1 MSTPLDWS
9 DPDLSIEV
17 PSTDVSVL
25 DAPSIEGV
33 EILVVQG
40 KDGAGVNLTGAVA
53 TYADLPVN
61 PGKAGASYVVQGP
74 EGSPAAGKLFVW
86 SGTEWPAE
94 KNGSPFKGDKGDT
107 GRGYTGVT
115 IAGDKLAFGA
125 SDGTTDQVTVP
136 QIATATANAQAAAD
150 SAALADAVRAAAQAA
165 AEEAADSEV
174 STAALLADANAAR
187 DTATTKA
194 AEATQARDTTLA
206 ARDITTTAREET
218 TIARDR
224 AEAVAADA
232 KADADRAAASEA
244 NAATA
249 RDTATTKA
257 TESEAS
263 ASNADARANAATA
276 DAQRAED
283 AAARAENAVNT
294 GVADASATTKGGI
307 LLPGGQDGELGGT
320 FDHPTIT
327 GWNKKADL
335 VDGKVPTAQLPSLA
349 TSETYVVASAAE
361 RLALTTT
368 QVQPGDIA
376 VQTGNPGRGT
386 YILREPDP
394 AQAASWVLMAAPTDP
409 VASVNGYQ
417 GAVVLGKQ
425 DIELGNVDNTSDAAK
440 PVSTATQAALDA
452 KAPTARKVIAGTGLA
467 GGGDLTT
474 DRTLSVPYGTTAGTS
489 AQGNDPRLSDQRVP
503 TDNSVTTAK
512 VADGAIT
519 PAKMG
524 TGRVTGSANGTM
536 ASRTLW
542 DGTQANYDAVGTK
555 DSATIYLVV

>member
-94 KNGSPFKGDKGDT
+94 TNGSPFKGDKGDT

-125 SDGTTDQVTVP
+125 SDGTTDHVTVP
-136 QIATATANAQAAAD
+136 QIAAATANAQAAAD
-150 SAALADAVRAAAQAA
+150 SAALADTARAAAQAA

-187 DTATTKA
+187 DTATAKA
-194 AEATQARDTTLA
+194 VEATQARDTALA
-206 ARDITTTAREET
+206 ARDIATAARDET

-263 ASNADARANAATA
+263 AANADARANAATA

-283 AAARAENAVNT
+283 AAARAENAVNA
-294 GVADASATTKGGI
+294 GVADASATTKGGVR
-307 LLPGGQDGELGGT
+307 LPGGQDGELGGT
-320 FDHPTIT
+320 WDHPTVT

-335 VDGKVPTAQLPSLA
+335 VDGKIPSSQIPSIA
-349 TSETYVVASAAE
+349 THERAVVNTTAE
-361 RLALTTT
+361 RLALTTDK
-368 QVQPGDIA
+368 VQPGDVCI
-376 VQTGNPGRGT
+376 QIGNPGRGT
-386 YILREPDP
+386 YFLQDPDP
-394 AQAASWVLMAAPTDP
+394 SQESSWVLQVAPTDA
-409 VASVNGYQ
+409 VTSVNGYT
-417 GAVVLGKQ
+417 GSFVLNKQ
-425 DIELGNVDNTSDAAK
+425 DIGLGNVDNTSDANK
-440 PVSTATQAALDA
+440 PVSSATQAALDA
-452 KAPTARKVIAGTGLA
+452 KASSARKIIAGTGLT
-467 GGGDLTT
+467 GGGDLTA

-489 AQGNDPRLSDQRVP
+489 AQGNDPRLSDKRVP
-503 TDNSVTTAK
+503 VDGSVGTPQL
-512 VADGAIT
+512 ADGAVT

-524 TGRVTGSANGTM
+524 TGRVVGSANGTP

-542 DGTQANYDAVGTK
+542 DGTQAQYDAIATK
-555 DSATIYLVV
+555 DPATLYVVF

>member
-53 TYADLPVN
+53 TYADLPVD

-94 KNGSPFKGDKGDT
+94 ANGSPFKGDKGDT

-115 IAGDKLAFGA
+115 IAGDKLAFSA
-125 SDGTTDQVTVP
+125 SDGTADQVTVP
-136 QIATATANAQAAAD
+136 QIAAAQASAQAAAN
-150 SAALADAVRAAAQAA
+150 SATQAATSRAAAQAS
-165 AEEAADSEV
+165 AEEAADSEAGA
-174 STAALLADANAAR
+174 AALASDANSAR
-187 DTATTKA
+187 NVATAKA
-194 AEATQARDTTLA
+194 TEATQARDA
-206 ARDITTTAREET
+206 AAASASTADAQAT
-218 TIARDR
+218 AATAARDR
-224 AEAVAADA
+224 AETAATGATTDA
-232 KADADRAAASEA
+232 GKASTSETNAAAS
-244 NAATA
+244 
-249 RDTATTKA
+249 RDTATSKA
-257 TESEAS
+257 AEAGAS
-263 ASNADARANAATA
+263 ASNAESRANSASA

-283 AAARAENAVNT
+283 AATRAESAVNA
-294 GVADASATTKGGI
+294 GVADATATTKGGI

-320 FDHPTIT
+320 WDHPTVK

-335 VDGKVPTAQLPSLA
+335 VDGKIPSSQIPALATIETKVVDTTAQ
-349 TSETYVVASAAE
+349 
-361 RLALTTT
+361 RLALTSTD
-368 QVQPGDIA
+368 VQPGDRC
-376 VQTGNPGRGT
+376 VQLQNPGRGT
-386 YILREPDP
+386 YFLKDADP
-394 AQAASWVLMAAPTDP
+394 SQDASWVLAVAPTDA
-409 VASVNGYQ
+409 VTSVNGYN
-417 GAVVLGKQ
+417 GPVVLGKQ
-425 DIELGNVDNTSDAAK
+425 DVGLGAVDNTSDAAK

-452 KAPTARKVIAGTGLA
+452 KAPAARKIIAGTGLI

-524 TGRVTGSANGTM
+524 TGRVTGSANGTT

-542 DGTQANYDAVGTK
+542 DGTQANYDAIGTK
-555 DSATIYLVV
+555 DSATVYLVV

>member
-53 TYADLPVN
+53 TYADLPVD

-94 KNGSPFKGDKGDT
+94 ANGSPFKGDKGDT

-125 SDGTTDQVTVP
+125 SDGTTDQVAVP
-136 QIATATANAQAAAD
+136 QIAAATANAQAAAD
-150 SAALADAVRAAAQAA
+150 SAAFADTARAAAQAA
-165 AEEAADSEV
+165 AEESADSEV

-187 DTATTKA
+187 DTATAKA

-206 ARDITTTAREET
+206 ARDIATTARDET
-218 TIARDR
+218 TVARDR

-294 GVADASATTKGGI
+294 GVADASATIKGGI
-307 LLPGGQDGELGGT
+307 RLPGGQDGELGGT
-320 FDHPTIT
+320 WDHPTVT
-327 GWNKKADL
+327 GWNNKADL
-335 VDGKVPTAQLPSLA
+335 VGGKIPTSQIPALATIETKVVDTTAQ
-349 TSETYVVASAAE
+349 
-361 RLALTTT
+361 RLALTSTD
-368 QVQPGDIA
+368 VQPGDRC
-376 VQTGNPGRGT
+376 VQLQNPGRGT
-386 YILREPDP
+386 YFLKDADP
-394 AQAASWVLMAAPTDP
+394 SQAGSWVLAVAPTDA
-409 VASVNGYQ
+409 VTSVNGYN
-417 GAVVLGKQ
+417 GPVVLGKQ
-425 DIELGNVDNTSDAAK
+425 DVGLGAVDNTSDAAK
-440 PVSTATQAALDA
+440 PVSAATQAALDA
-452 KAPTARKVIAGTGLA
+452 KAPAARKIVAGTGLT

-524 TGRVTGSANGTM
+524 TGRVTGSANGTP

-542 DGTQANYDAVGTK
+542 DGTQANYDAIGTK
-555 DSATIYLVV
+555 DSATVYLVV